1 MPRIYIIHLIFVG
14 LLYYHPTNAHKFTMA
29 SEEVATTQGVKR
41 TRDEAEREEKVQT
54 ISEADAAEDDTSSE
68 DDDDDLGPALPS
80 EAPKKKR
87 RKLPYE
93 RLYVAALPSS
103 ARYSKSLMHRDQL
116 CFNTFTPY
124 TDFLITSSIDGFV
137 KFWKKVSGGIEFV
150 KEFKAHDGEIKSATA
165 SADGRS
171 YATTGSDG
179 TIKLFDV
186 ITFDLLAILTPETQP
201 KCVCYVHGRGA
212 SFPLLAVSFEGK
224 PDIAIFDGKG
234 ENQTPIHTISKL
246 HRSPVSIMAYNA
258 EFDCVVSAD
267 ESGMLEY
274 WRPGG
279 SYEKPNNVFEMKST
293 TNLFEFKKA
302 KSVPSTITMSLNG
315 KQFSTMSFPDRKIR
329 IFDFASG
336 KLYRTYDESLATITE
351 MQQAG
356 TAVEKLDDVEFGR
369 RLGVEK
375 EVEHTAIRN
384 RINII
389 FDETGNFIMYGSIF
403 GTKVLNTLT
412 NRVVKTYG
420 KEESF
425 RPLNL
430 ALYQGQPEKK
440 DVVTTQ
446 MAASENPLLQQA
458 ETRDAMLVSTG
469 LGKVRF
475 YMFTNDADVSK
486 SDRDVHNEKPRTTGS
501 KQQKEEKRAETG
513 TSATVHTTYG
523 DIQIRLFPQFAPK
536 AVENF
541 VVHSKKNY
549 YNNIIFHRIIRK
561 FMIQT
566 GDPLGDGTG
575 GESIWGIEFEDEF
588 TPQLRHDK
596 PYTVSMA
603 NAGKNTNGSQFFI
616 TTEATPWL
624 DDKHT
629 VFGRVIKGMDVVH
642 QIENTKVWK
651 EKPVD
656 DIKII
661 NISVQ

>member
-1 MPRIYIIHLIFVG
+1 
-14 LLYYHPTNAHKFTMA
+14 MA
-29 SEEVATTQGVKR
+29 SEELAAAQGVKR
-41 TRDEAEREEKVQT
+41 TRKEVEDEEKAAT
-54 ISEADAAEDDTSSE
+54 TGDAKTVDDDTSSE
-68 DDDDDLGPALPS
+68 DDDDLGPALPS

-87 RKLPYE
+87 RKLTYE
-93 RLYVAALPSS
+93 KFYVAALPSS
-103 ARYSKSLMHRDQL
+103 TRYSKSLMHRDQL

-124 TDFLITSSIDGFV
+124 SDFLITSSIDGFV

-150 KEFKAHDGEIKSATA
+150 KEFKAHDGEVKSATA

-171 YATTGSDG
+171 FATTGSDG

-186 ITFDLLAILTPETQP
+186 ITFDLLAMLTPETQP
-201 KCVCYVHGRGA
+201 KCICYVHGRGA
-212 SFPLLAVSFEGK
+212 SFPLLAVSFEEK
-224 PDIAIFDGKG
+224 PNIAIFDGRG
-234 ENQTPIHTISKL
+234 ENQMPIHTISNL
-246 HRSPVSIMAYNA
+246 HRSPVSIMAYNPH
-258 EFDCVVSAD
+258 FDCVVSAD

-274 WRPGG
+274 WRPSG
-279 SYEKPNNVFEMKST
+279 SYEKPDNVFGMKSA

-302 KSVPSTITMSLNG
+302 RSVPSTITISPSG

-336 KLYRTYDESLATITE
+336 KLYRTYDESIATITE

-375 EVEHTAIRN
+375 EVEHSAVKN
-384 RINII
+384 RVNVI

-403 GTKVLNTLT
+403 GTKVINTLT
-412 NRVVKTYG
+412 NRVVKIYG
-420 KEESF
+420 REESF

-430 ALYQGQPEKK
+430 ALYQGQPDKK
-440 DVVTTQ
+440 DVVTSQ

-486 SDRDVHNEKPRTTGS
+486 SDRDVHNEKPRTLGS

-513 TSATVHTTYG
+513 SSATVHTTFG

-541 VVHSKKNY
+541 VVHSKNNY

-575 GESIWGIEFEDEF
+575 GESIWGKEFEDEF
-588 TPQLRHDK
+588 SPQLRHDK

-616 TTEATPWL
+616 TTERTPWL

-651 EKPVD
+651 EKPVE
-656 DIKII
+656 DIKIV